1 MRRPIILALVIVAG
15 AFFFTSCSREGKVK
29 EAGRQG
35 MEEHGMPAD
44 WKFSLPKGDPAQG
57 REIFVQLE
65 CYKCHEIKGEA
76 FPTMA
81 KGESGTGPELSQM
94 AGMHPI
100 EFYAE
105 SIVNPNAVI
114 DPEDKARG
122 YLGEDGKSKMPDYSD
137 VLTVKQLADLAI
149 YLASLKEAKHTGH

>member
-1 MRRPIILALVIVAG
+1 MRRHIILALVIVG
-15 AFFFTSCSREGKVK
+15 GEFFFTSCSREGKVK
-29 EAGRQG
+29 EAGQQG

-65 CYKCHEIKGEA
+65 CYKCHEIKGET
-76 FPTMA
+76 FPAMA